1 MAVSETW
8 VWVLWHV
15 YVALIVFF
23 YIVFEYLLRTKWS
36 KQSPAVK
43 TPATPEPIEVRMPFS
58 LFYMSCYS
66 STVVN
71 FIHFNLVSFT
81 NFIELSRDI
90 NIGDLVIQFTY

>member
-36 KQSPAVK
+36 KQTSAPK
-43 TPATPEPIEVRMPFS
+43 MPTPEPIEVRLPFS
-58 LFYMSCYS
+58 LYYS
-66 STVVN
+66 ER
-71 FIHFNLVSFT
+71 VSLLTLFT
-81 NFIELSRDI
+81 LI
-90 NIGDLVIQFTY
+90 